1 MILVTTFLLSGCGPS
16 ACGKLTVINERACER
31 EISSA
36 GEIKYD
42 IAPNVYEK
50 DCYYGGMKYKVFS
63 STTGLFVIN
72 VTKDSLECDKLK

>member
-1 MILVTTFLLSGCGPS
+1 MKKVLMILVTTFLLSGCGPS
-16 ACGKLTVINERACER
+16 AYERACER